1 MVMDPSRK
9 NYPLG
14 SEAAVLT
21 VAFIFLLI
29 TFLSLKSVS
38 AVSGEVPD
46 DEKSLSEIKK
56 RLGSRPPTCVH
67 KCSNCRPCSATLVV
81 SHDDKKGRQRS
92 AKSDHDLEDDESYYL
107 QTWKCK
113 CGNKLFEP

>member
-14 SEAAVLT
+14 SKAALLT
-21 VAFIFLLI
+21 VAFIFLLLA
-29 TFLSLKSVS
+29 FLSLKSVS
-38 AVSGEVPD
+38 AVSGD
-46 DEKSLSEIKK
+46 GKSFSEMKK

-67 KCSNCRPCSATLVV
+67 KCSNCRPCTATLVI
-81 SHDDKKGRQRS
+81 SHDDKKGRPRS
-92 AKSDHDLEDDESYYL
+92 APKSFHDLEDDESYYL